1 MIEWG
6 NDSFMCICGNRNNK
20 NGYNSP
26 PSCFLT
32 IEVRELGL
40 GFTRVFDGWVVIG
53 QECQAYDTWYTR
65 GWHLGVVSASVCRLL
80 LIGPVG
86 ATSASCAHV
95 FWLISR
101 CKDDVINYVANFIA
115 RNRSPKVS
123 LCFVVANFCHLAIFV
138 LSKSSFS
145 SKKQN
150 SKFIP
155 SNIPFSSKIQFF
167 ILSNILFSNFK
178 KLFSNNP
185 SL

>member
-1 MIEWG
+1 
-6 NDSFMCICGNRNNK
+6 
-20 NGYNSP
+20 
-26 PSCFLT
+26 
-32 IEVRELGL
+32 
-40 GFTRVFDGWVVIG
+40 
-53 QECQAYDTWYTR
+53 
-65 GWHLGVVSASVCRLL
+65 LGVVSASVCRLL

-167 ILSNILFSNFK
+167 ILSIFFFLISKNYSRISLLFK
-178 KLFSNNP
+178 KFKQVWKDFNNFLL
-185 SL
+185 S

>member
-65 GWHLGVVSASVCRLL
+65 GWHLGVVSASVCRLV

-101 CKDDVINYVANFIA
+101 CKDDVINYVANFILLQETGVQ
-115 RNRSPKVS
+115 KF
-123 LCFVVANFCHLAIFV
+123 LCVLLWPIFATWRFFFSKKNNV

-145 SKKQN
+145 SKK
-150 SKFIP
+150 
-155 SNIPFSSKIQFF
+155 
-167 ILSNILFSNFK
+167 
-178 KLFSNNP
+178 
-185 SL
+185 